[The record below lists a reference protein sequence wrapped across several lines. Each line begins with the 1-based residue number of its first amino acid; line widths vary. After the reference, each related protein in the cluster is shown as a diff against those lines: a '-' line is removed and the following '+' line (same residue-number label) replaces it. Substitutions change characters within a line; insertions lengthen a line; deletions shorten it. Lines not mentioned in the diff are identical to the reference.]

1 VPEWAPQ
8 VIVIAGPNGAGKT
21 SAARDLLRD
30 TVGIDAFVNADVVA
44 QGLSG
49 FRPESAAAEAGRAV
63 WKRLHA
69 LAKARADFALESTLS
84 GRSLATFLRKLATT
98 GYERH
103 ILYLWLPSVDLSIE
117 RVRVRVQAGGHD
129 VPEGAIRRRFP
140 RSLKNFFEIYVP
152 ISSSWRVYDGT
163 GGPHPRLIAFGRGSS
178 TIQVL
183 EPQTWA
189 LIKDQV

>member
-1 VPEWAPQ
+1 MPERAPQ

-49 FRPESAAAEAGRAV
+49 FRPESAAAEAGRVV

-69 LAKARADFALESTLS
+69 LAEARADFALESTLS
-84 GRSLATFLRKLATT
+84 GRSLATFLRKLAGA

-117 RVRVRVQAGGHD
+117 RVRIRVQAGGHD
-129 VPEGAIRRRFP
+129 VPEEAIRRRFP
-140 RSLKNFFEIYVP
+140 RSLNT
-152 ISSSWRVYDGT
+152 SSGSMCRSPPVGGCTTGREDRT
-163 GGPHPRLIAFGRGSS
+163 GGSLRSAVDPVPSRYWSPRRGY
-178 TIQVL
+178 
-183 EPQTWA
+183 
-189 LIKDQV
+189 